1 MFARHRPLL
10 AATALAI
17 AAFAIAA
24 AGARAATPP
33 GRETQRLEDLARIW
47 VYVDLFDPY
56 LSANGA
62 EWDQALLQAIPAV
75 RTARDEKAYIAALNA
90 MLRKSGDPAARVVT
104 NESGS
109 DRPLPPPLRQERGTW
124 IADCNAMAHA
134 VSTGAAP
141 MQLAANIAAQPT
153 VVDCRAFAGDA
164 AALRSVVAAITRTRT
179 TTDLPEG
186 SALVR
191 SYNGFPAEAGPSPKG
206 FASGFALIAKG
217 SLSAGSGNRADTPL
231 VFMLDSS
238 ASAAALPPIAALQ
251 SAGKA
256 RVVAGGPIG
265 SGLATLRTPR
275 IAIQISEGLYTY
287 PAGAVGFRP
296 DAIAP
301 PEKALATAIAQLS
314 ATPSAILREPSL
326 PTLQRPP
333 RRYKDTGVP
342 APEQRLLAL
351 FRLWGTIN
359 YFHPYKAQ
367 MDRPWDA
374 ALAEYIPVML
384 AADTRAAYEAI
395 LLRLAARTQDSHS
408 RLDGLSAP
416 PSGFA
421 QGHPS
426 IRARFVQGRL
436 VVSEVLDRTVVKG
449 IAKGD
454 AILSI
459 DNIPVAIAE
468 QRLVP
473 FIAASTPQAMRA
485 ALAMRLLAGPPGS
498 TASLLLRG
506 ASGPP
511 RTVRLTRTNGTKS
524 APPPQAWRALSGN
537 IGYIDLEH
545 LARNDAGRALADLM
559 DTKAIVFDLRGGQG
573 AGAAWLLAPYLAQ
586 SNAPFRV
593 AKLRRPSYQ
602 GPPKAAALES
612 SWLSMDDV
620 QRPAAA
626 QSRYTGRT
634 IVLIDERTGGLTEH
648 AALLLKTAANATFVG
663 APSNGTN
670 GDTTALQL
678 PGGLTLRFS
687 AHEVRHADG
696 TKLQR
701 VGLQPDVAAAATI
714 RGLRNGR
721 DEVLEKAIE
730 IARR

>member
-1 MFARHRPLL
+1 MPLTRRRPLL
-10 AATALAI
+10 AA
-17 AAFAIAA
+17 AFAIATLAVA
-24 AGARAATPP
+24 AGAGAAVAPP
-33 GRETQRLEDLARIW
+33 GRETQRLEDLARVWI
-47 VYVDLFDPY
+47 YVDLFDPY

-75 RTARDEKAYIAALNA
+75 RAARDDAAFVAVLNA
-90 MLRKSGDPAARVVT
+90 MLRKSGDPAARVVM

-134 VSTGAAP
+134 VATGAAP
-141 MQLAANIAAQPT
+141 MQLAANIAAQAT
-153 VVDCRAFAGDA
+153 VVDCRAFTNDA
-164 AALRSVVAAITRTRT
+164 AALRSVIAAITRTRT

-206 FASGFALIAKG
+206 FAAGFALVSKG
-217 SLSAGSGNRADTPL
+217 TLRAGSGNRAGTPL

-238 ASAAALPPIAALQ
+238 AAAAALPPIAALQ

-301 PEKALATAIAQLS
+301 PDKALGTAIAQLS
-314 ATPSAILREPSL
+314 ATPSAILREPSV

-333 RRYKDTGVP
+333 RRYKDAGVP
-342 APEQRLLAL
+342 PPEQRLLAL
-351 FRLWGTIN
+351 FHLWGTIN
-359 YFHPYKAQ
+359 YFHPYKAL

-374 ALAEYIPVML
+374 ALAEYIPLML

-395 LLRLAARTQDSHS
+395 LLRFAARTQDSHT

-416 PSGFA
+416 PQGFA
-421 QGHPS
+421 TGRPA
-426 IRARFVQGRL
+426 IRVRFIQGRL
-436 VVSEVLDRTVVKG
+436 VVSEVLDKTLAKG
-449 IAKGD
+449 IAPGD

-468 QRLVP
+468 QRLTP

-485 ALAMRLLAGPPGS
+485 ALASRLLAGPPGS
-498 TASLLLRG
+498 TASLLIRG
-506 ASGPP
+506 ASGAP
-511 RTVRLTRTNGTKS
+511 RTVRLARTVAAAP
-524 APPPQAWRALSGN
+524 APPLQAWRALPGN
-537 IGYIDLEH
+537 VGYIDLEH
-545 LARNDAGRALADLM
+545 LARADAGRALAELM
-559 DTKAIVFDLRGGQG
+559 DTKALVFDLRGGQG
-573 AGAAWLLAPYLAQ
+573 AGAAWLLAPYFAQ
-586 SNAPFRV
+586 SDAPFRV

-612 SWLSMDDV
+612 TWLSMDDA

-626 QSRYTGRT
+626 QKRYTGRA
-634 IVLIDERTGGLTEH
+634 IVLIDERTAGLTEH
-648 AALLLKTAANATFVG
+648 AALLLKAAANATLVG

-678 PGGLTLRFS
+678 PGGIAVRFS
-687 AHEVRHADG
+687 AHEVRHPDG

-701 VGLQPDVAAAATI
+701 VGIQPDITALPTI

-721 DEVLEKAIE
+721 DEVLEKALD